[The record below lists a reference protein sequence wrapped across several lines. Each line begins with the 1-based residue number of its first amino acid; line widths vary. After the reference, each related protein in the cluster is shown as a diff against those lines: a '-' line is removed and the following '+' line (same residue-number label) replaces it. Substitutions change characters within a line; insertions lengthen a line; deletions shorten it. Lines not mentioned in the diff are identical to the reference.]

1 MVRYITFFLLLL
13 FWSCEKE
20 SEPDTIPPTVLII
33 SPDDG
38 LTISDSVT
46 ITCIST
52 DNEGVEKVELY
63 LNNVPID
70 ITYER
75 ESYTLTWNIST
86 TDNNSY
92 TIIRSHPYALYWD
105 TETYEDGLYTVTV
118 RSYDV
123 NENIAN
129 SEPIT
134 LNIRKFVELWGAS
147 YSVGN
152 TTTLSLQDNQL
163 SGSIPPEIGNLTN
176 LTHLYLQDN
185 QLSGS
190 IPPEIGNLNNLTG
203 LLLYDNQ
210 LSGSIPPE
218 IGNLNG
224 LDVLYLSDNH
234 LNGEIPWSICNLVDI
249 NCLIFLNNN
258 LLCPPYPS
266 CIEDNVQYQDT
277 SNCP

>member
-1 MVRYITFFLLLL
+1 MFFLLLI

-38 LTISDSVT
+38 LTVSDSVT

-63 LNNVPID
+63 VNNVPID

-75 ESYTLTWNIST
+75 ESYTLSWNISS
-86 TDNNSY
+86 TDSNSY
-92 TIIRSHPYALYWD
+92 TIIRSQPYALYWD
-105 TETYEDGLYTVTV
+105 TGTYDDGLYTITV

-123 NENIAN
+123 NENIAD

-134 LNIRKFVELWGAS
+134 LNIRKFVELWGVS
-147 YSVGN
+147 YSVEN
-152 TTTLSLQDNQL
+152 TTTLSLQDNHFSGPIPPEIGNLVNLTHLYLHDNQL
-163 SGSIPPEIGNLTN
+163 SGSIPLEIGNLTSLIHMYLHNNHLTGPIPPEIGNLTS
-176 LTHLYLQDN
+176 L
-185 QLSGS
+185 
-190 IPPEIGNLNNLTG
+190 E
-203 LLLYDNQ
+203 
-210 LSGSIPPE
+210 
-218 IGNLNG
+218 
-224 LDVLYLSDNH
+224 VLYLSDNQFD
-234 LNGEIPWSICNLVDI
+234 GEIPWNICNLVDI

>member
-63 LNNVPID
+63 VNNVPID

-75 ESYTLTWNIST
+75 ESYTLSWNIST

-92 TIIRSHPYALYWD
+92 TIIRSQPYALYWD

-123 NENIAN
+123 NENIAD
-129 SEPIT
+129 SVSIT

-163 SGSIPPEIGNLTN
+163 SGSIPP
-176 LTHLYLQDN
+176 
-185 QLSGS
+185 
-190 IPPEIGNLNNLTG
+190 
-203 LLLYDNQ
+203 
-210 LSGSIPPE
+210 
-218 IGNLNG
+218 
-224 LDVLYLSDNH
+224 
-234 LNGEIPWSICNLVDI
+234 
-249 NCLIFLNNN
+249 
-258 LLCPPYPS
+258 
-266 CIEDNVQYQDT
+266 
-277 SNCP
+277 